1 MQGFYWLHLT
11 MFALGT
17 LLLLFAVLR
26 TASVSPSMKLIQGPA
41 KAEMERLVRNQRGL
55 MIFFLVGNTIVGVSV
70 FLGWEGMDRGL
81 VTWIFLL
88 AAVFVL
94 HSMLMQKAVVM
105 EMTRTIEELVPVCA
119 SCKQIR
125 VPDTDPE
132 DPDSWTD
139 VDLFLNQ
146 RGDMR
151 VTHGICPSCKTTFYP
166 EKFEEGDLSI

>member
-1 MQGFYWLHLT
+1 MQGFSWLHLVL
-11 MFALGT
+11 FALGT
-17 LLLLFAVLR
+17 VLLLFALLR
-26 TASVSPSMKLIQGPA
+26 TRSVSPSMKLIQGPA
-41 KAEMERLVRNQRGL
+41 RAEMERFVRNHRSL
-55 MIFFLVGNTIVGVSV
+55 MLFFLAGNTIVGVSV
-70 FLGWEGMDRGL
+70 FLGWDGMDRGL

-94 HSMLMQKAVVM
+94 HSMLMQKTVVM

-119 SCKQIR
+119 SCKRIR

-139 VDLFLNQ
+139 VDLFLTQ

-151 VTHGICPSCKTTFYP
+151 VTHGICPSCRKTLYP
-166 EKFEEGDLSI
+166 GMFEEGESYT

>member
-1 MQGFYWLHLT
+1 MQGFSWLHLT

-41 KAEMERLVRNQRGL
+41 KVEMERLVRNQRGL
-55 MIFFLVGNTIVGVSV
+55 MLFFLVGNTIVGVSV

-125 VPDTDPE
+125 EPDTDPE
-132 DPDSWTD
+132 DPESWTD
-139 VDLFLNQ
+139 VDLFLSQ
-146 RGDMR
+146 RGDIR
-151 VTHGICPSCKTTFYP
+151 VTHGICPSCRMTFYP
-166 EKFEEGDLSI
+166 EKFEEGDLST